1 VVVATGSHGTTWS
14 VQERGPSRMVFN
26 AREVLG
32 QDLRLVGR
40 VLVVDREYEWEA
52 PSVAEWLAERGAQV
66 EILTEK
72 IYLGLL
78 IPPVSLP
85 TMFAR
90 LEERGIPVRSQARV
104 IAAGGGRV
112 IVQHPFTG
120 LLRPIEGVDAVVVAG
135 DRVAD
140 DELYRALKGEYEMI
154 IAVGD
159 CAAPRQIMQAVYEG
173 HAAARTI
180 AGRLARVPAT
190 S

>member
-1 VVVATGSHGTTWS
+1 MRIWHIEMKT
-14 VQERGPSRMVFN
+14 
-26 AREVLG
+26 
-32 QDLRLVGR
+32 
-40 VLVVDREYEWEA
+40 
-52 PSVAEWLAERGAQV
+52 
-66 EILTEK
+66 

-78 IPPVSLP
+78 IPPVSQP

-120 LLRPIEGVDAVVVAG
+120 RLRPIEGVDAVVVAG

-154 IAVGD
+154 IEVGD
-159 CAAPRQIMQAVYEG
+159 CGAARQIMQAVDEG
-173 HAAARTI
+173 HGAGRTM
-180 AGRLARVPAT
+180 AGRLARV
-190 S
+190 